1 VTLVRSLIGPI
12 VIVVFLAALWALI
25 TRGNPG
31 GISDA
36 KYSEFKQLPPPKLL
50 YSCTR
55 KPTRE
60 SLLRGQQE
68 CMQTGRAGCEEKAY
82 ESGAM
87 KSETEVEFVAG
98 PRTSGYENL
107 LQKAK
112 NQCATNRGDM
122 GGGEFKVLEASKN

>member
-1 VTLVRSLIGPI
+1 MRSLIGPI
-12 VIVVFLAALWALI
+12 VIVVFLVALWALI
-25 TRGNPG
+25 SRGNPG

-36 KYSEFKQLPPPKLL
+36 KYSEFKQLAPPRIL

-60 SLLRGQQE
+60 FLVRGQQE

-87 KSETEVEFVAG
+87 KSETDVEFVSG
-98 PRTSGYENL
+98 ERTSTYDKL
-107 LQKAK
+107 LQDARQK
-112 NQCATNRGDM
+112 CATNRGEM